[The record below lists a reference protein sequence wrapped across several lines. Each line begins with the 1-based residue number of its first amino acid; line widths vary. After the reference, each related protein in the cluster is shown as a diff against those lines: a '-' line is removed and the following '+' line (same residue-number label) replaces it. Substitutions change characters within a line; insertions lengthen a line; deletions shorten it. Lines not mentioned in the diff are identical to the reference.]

1 MADNQ
6 HYRNLRQ
13 NTFIADDVV
22 DGGVDVSSTEIE
34 RRASRVS
41 QSLSFESNHS
51 RNPLIK
57 LLTKSRS
64 STLGCEKERSLAG
77 NLQLLDHD
85 SDTSQKSRSRFN
97 PKKIKLKVG
106 NSKEKNQDVSSTE
119 DRTQH
124 NSSHLKS
131 VDPSNKLTSSGPS
144 IVQFFNRPHGANAE
158 RETFKREQFA
168 KKQFGRTS
176 VTLSSQS
183 SNSLIQDVNLA
194 SRFRF
199 NTSDNLGASSSNNT
213 HLNSSSLHGIHRKYL
228 ISADQYILEKWNKNI
243 GDEVHATIKSPKNDT
258 YLNLAEAFDFLL
270 EHLKRLFVPTVNP
283 KGTESGTSELTVE
296 HLSRFVY
303 HQIVKPIFIHQRLM
317 RASNAVDG
325 DSTLGTILEDPPDET
340 KEARQSEVLQEL
352 MHSTKSWLSVL
363 RRTWLESMKRD
374 QNIEDPRWSIV
385 YLWKALA
392 ELWNYFNRTIRFALM
407 QVFTPIQSCI
417 DSDFLRLSGCNSPI
431 HVIESV
437 ILLAY
442 KDAVVIPILAMRKAA
457 YASTS
462 RSPKKPSHEKL
473 NSTEM
478 QYVLEKPLVH
488 KRLISCFGIIISFL
502 NAYSGL
508 LKDDSTVRDPVLH
521 DAIRCLQDIAL

>member
-6 HYRNLRQ
+6 HHRNLWH
-13 NTFIADDVV
+13 NTFLADDVV
-22 DGGVDVSSTEIE
+22 DCGVGEGSTDIE

-41 QSLSFESNHS
+41 QLSFESNCS
-51 RNPLIK
+51 RNPLVK

-64 STLGCEKERSLAG
+64 STLSGEKERSLAG
-77 NLQLLDHD
+77 NPQLLDHD
-85 SDTSQKSRSRFN
+85 SETSQRSKSRFN
-97 PKKIKLKVG
+97 PKNIKLKVG
-106 NSKEKNQDVSSTE
+106 TLKEKYQDGLLTD

-124 NSSHLKS
+124 NSSHPKS
-131 VDPSNKLTSSGPS
+131 VDPSNKLTTSGPS
-144 IVQFFNRPHGANAE
+144 IVQFFNRPHGINIE
-158 RETFKREQFA
+158 RESSKKEQFS

-194 SRFRF
+194 LKFRF
-199 NTSDNLGASSSNNT
+199 NNPDNLGALGSNNV

-228 ISADQYILEKWNKNI
+228 ISADQFILEKRNKNI
-243 GDEVHATIKSPKNDT
+243 GDEVQVTKGPKNDT

-283 KGTESGTSELTVE
+283 KNTESGTSEFTVE
-296 HLSRFVY
+296 QLSRYVD
-303 HQIVKPIFIHQRLM
+303 HQIVEPIFAHQRLA
-317 RASNAVDG
+317 RASYSVDG
-325 DSTLGTILEDPPDET
+325 DITLGTILEDPPDET
-340 KEARQSEVLQEL
+340 REARQREVLQEL
-352 MHSTKSWLSVL
+352 MHSTKSWLSLL
-363 RRTWLESMKRD
+363 RRTWLESLRRV
-374 QNIEDPRWSIV
+374 QTTEDPRWSLV
-385 YLWKALA
+385 DLWKALA
-392 ELWNYFNRTIRFALM
+392 ELWNHFNRTIRFALM

-417 DSDFLRLSGCNSPI
+417 DSDFLRRSGCNSPI

-442 KDAVVIPILAMRKAA
+442 KDAVVIPILAVRKAT
-457 YASTS
+457 YASTP

-478 QYVLEKPLVH
+478 QFILEEPLVH

-521 DAIRCLQDIAL
+521 DAIRCLQDIAP